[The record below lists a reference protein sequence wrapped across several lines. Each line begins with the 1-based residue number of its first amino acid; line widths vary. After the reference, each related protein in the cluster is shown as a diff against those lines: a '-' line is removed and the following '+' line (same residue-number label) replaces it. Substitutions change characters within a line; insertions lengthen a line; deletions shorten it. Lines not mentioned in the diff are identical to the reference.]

1 MCAFF
6 KNIYSNHCNRKKFV
20 FFFLSLARRE
30 RERER
35 EIGGKPIINCK
46 NNLLTKNKNNN
57 KCVYSTKKQNEREN
71 H

>member
-1 MCAFF
+1 
-6 KNIYSNHCNRKKFV
+6 V

-35 EIGGKPIINCK
+35 EREILEESLLFICK
-46 NNLLTKNKNNN
+46 NDLLTKNKNNN
-57 KCVYSTKKQNEREN
+57 DACIKQKQNEREN